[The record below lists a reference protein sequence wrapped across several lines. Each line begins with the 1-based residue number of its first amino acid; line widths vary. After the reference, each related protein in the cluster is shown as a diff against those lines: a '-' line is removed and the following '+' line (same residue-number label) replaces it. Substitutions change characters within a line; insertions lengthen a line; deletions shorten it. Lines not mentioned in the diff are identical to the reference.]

1 MAAKERRAA
10 KDLRR
15 CGGGDLE
22 KESRFPAARE
32 LRRVIAEF
40 RWVMMELRRLL
51 FGDTARGGDG
61 QLMAGDGDREQTD
74 ASDIGLAGSVIR
86 NPSLRVHVG
95 LHGSACDCGS

>member
-15 CGGGDLE
+15 WGGGDLE
-22 KESRFPAARE
+22 KDSRFPAAKE
-32 LRRVIAEF
+32 LRRVIAEL

-61 QLMAGDGDREQTD
+61 QLIAGDGDRELAD

-86 NPSLRVHVG
+86 NPSLRVRFG
-95 LHGSACDCGS
+95 LPGSACDCGS